1 MGNQIVS
8 TETKFLAKE
17 IILAKRAV
25 EFRLNGRL
33 ALTVELDKLP
43 AEVQLY
49 SALFGLSQSV
59 GDTAS
64 GFVKAK
70 DERAAE
76 QAMLDRFETLQ
87 TGWFKSEKGPRR
99 AMPLADL
106 IRLAS
111 KILGQDMTK
120 DLTAMTVAEA
130 NVVAGNAK
138 VQELYQAE
146 KAAAAKAAAAAEPK
160 NGLAELLAKLTKA
173 GS

>member
-8 TETKFLAKE
+8 SNPKFLTKVISVEQKA
-17 IILAKRAV
+17 I
-25 EFRLNGRL
+25 EFRISGELV
-33 ALTVELDKLP
+33 LTAKAEELPKEVREY
-43 AEVQLY
+43 AE
-49 SALFGLSQSV
+49 LFGLSQTL
-59 GDTAS
+59 GDVCAGYVKNLDKAGAKTAL
-64 GFVKAK
+64 
-70 DERAAE
+70 
-76 QAMLDRFETLQ
+76 LDRWEVLQ
-87 TGWFKSEKGPRR
+87 SAWSKSEKGPRR

-106 IRLAS
+106 IRLTS

-120 DLTAMTVAEA
+120 DLEKMTVAEA

-160 NGLAELLAKLTKA
+160 TALADLLGKLTKA